1 MKLKVEVISDKGLV
15 REHNEDEALVC
26 GDFYR
31 DESFVG
37 EFDTAIHSRFTALV
51 ADGMGGTA
59 GGELASDMSLLSFD
73 DFITDLPDDLSPID
87 FRDQVEAWVQQCHQE
102 IITKGYELPQFC
114 DMGTTLVGIFCYED
128 HLYSINVGD
137 SRLYRFRN
145 GQLKPFSVDHSM
157 RNLKNDNSLP
167 SNLMYNCF
175 GGGDGE
181 VFADIAD
188 ISTEWE
194 SGDLWL
200 VCSDGLSDLV
210 TDQHIESLLP
220 LRSASALVEAAKEAG
235 GRDNITVI
243 LVQVV

>member
-1 MKLKVEVISDKGLV
+1 MRLKVEVISDKGLV
-15 REHNEDEALVC
+15 RSHNEDEALVC
-26 GDFYR
+26 SRFMR

-37 EFDTAIHSRFTALV
+37 EFDTNVHSRFTALV
-51 ADGMGGTA
+51 ADGLGGQA
-59 GGELASDMSLLSFD
+59 GGELASDMALLSFD
-73 DFITDLPDDLSPID
+73 DFITDLPDDLSPVD
-87 FRDQVEAWVQQCHQE
+87 FRERVEEWVQRCHSE
-102 IITKGYELPQFC
+102 IIGKGRELPQFG

-137 SRLYRFRN
+137 SRLYRFRG
-145 GQLKPFSVDHSM
+145 GQLMPFSVDHSM
-157 RNLKNDNSLP
+157 RNLKKDNTLP

-175 GGGDGE
+175 GGGGGA

-188 ISTEWE
+188 ISTEWAP
-194 SGDLWL
+194 GDIWL

-210 TDQHIESLLP
+210 SDQQMESLLP
-220 LRSASALVEAAKEAG
+220 LRSADALVSAAKEAG